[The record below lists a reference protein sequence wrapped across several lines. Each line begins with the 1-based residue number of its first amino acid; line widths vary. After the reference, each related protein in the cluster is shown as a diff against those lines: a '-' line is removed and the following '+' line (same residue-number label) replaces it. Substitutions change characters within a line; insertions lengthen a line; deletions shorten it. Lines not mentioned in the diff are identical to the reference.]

1 VTLGNLLFWVAFHVF
16 ILVMVVIDL
25 RVSGRKGDLK
35 WREAAALTCVWI
47 SMAMLFAAGLW
58 QFRDA
63 NFALEFVTGY
73 VVEYS
78 LSVDNIFVF
87 LLIFSFFRVSGPNQR
102 RVLLWGIVGAI
113 LMRAL
118 MIIGGAA
125 LLARFEWFIYVF
137 GAFLVWTG
145 LKIGFQKEKEIEPD
159 KSLFV
164 RVVKKVFPLTSELR
178 GSHFFVREGGR
189 LMATPLL
196 LVLVVV
202 ETTDVVFAVDSIPAV
217 FGVTQHPFIVYTSNI
232 FAILGLRSLFFL
244 VSGVMGKFHYLKPSL
259 AVILVFVG
267 LKMCAQEFVH
277 VSAAVSLAV
286 IVGVLAT
293 GIAASLFSSQ
303 RGRG

>member
-1 VTLGNLLFWVAFHVF
+1 VSAGSLLFWAAFHVF

-25 RVSGRKGDLK
+25 RVSGRSGDLR

-47 SMAMLFAAGLW
+47 SLALLFAAGLW
-58 QFRDA
+58 RLRGA
-63 NFALEFVTGY
+63 SFAVEFVTGY

-87 LLIFSFFRVSGPNQR
+87 LLIFSFFRVSGPHQR

-159 KSLFV
+159 KGLLV
-164 RVVKKVFPLTSELR
+164 RLARKIFPLTNGLR
-178 GSHFFVREGGR
+178 GNHFFVREGGR

-217 FGVTQHPFIVYTSNI
+217 FGVTRHPFIVYTSNI
-232 FAILGLRSLFFL
+232 FAILGLRSLYFL
-244 VSGVMGKFHYLKPSL
+244 VSGVMGKFRYLKPSL

-267 LKMCAQEFVH
+267 LKMCAQELVH
-277 VSAAVSLAV
+277 ISAAVSLAV
-286 IVGVLAT
+286 IVGVLAI
-293 GIAASLFSSQ
+293 GVAASVISSR
-303 RGRG
+303 RGHR